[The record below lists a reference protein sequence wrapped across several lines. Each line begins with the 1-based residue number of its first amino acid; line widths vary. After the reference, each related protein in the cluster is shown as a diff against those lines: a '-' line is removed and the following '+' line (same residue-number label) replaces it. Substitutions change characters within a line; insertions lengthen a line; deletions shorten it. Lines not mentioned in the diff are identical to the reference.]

1 MKNLIEEYISTA
13 AWGGFTLEQLDIH
26 EGTMSDGKT
35 KQKQRNRLMRD
46 GETAMYSALQCY
58 IL

>member
-13 AWGGFTLEQLDIH
+13 AWGGFMLEQSDIH

-35 KQKQRNRLMRD
+35 KQKRRNRLMRD
-46 GETAMYSALQCY
+46 GETAVY
-58 IL
+58 